1 MDEMP
6 NPAHHPIFEPHG
18 DEVWAMQNLG
28 FERYYRQG
36 SPPEEVVRAVEEA
49 YERETKYREP
59 PTLHCLGGN
68 ECEVFLRCRAPE
80 IEGTIERTLGVEFS
94 KLKRQQPV
102 IFRGED
108 GQSDYRM
115 AHPSGIGAD
124 GFSVF
129 GVVRGSASIVLYP
142 GFLGEPAARY
152 EPKLDNTELL
162 AVPGQTFIEIRPTGD
177 ILMVWWGFSRELI
190 LAKAAS
196 PFALPFMVFDPRGRS

>member
-1 MDEMP
+1 M
-6 NPAHHPIFEPHG
+6 
-18 DEVWAMQNLG
+18 WAMQNLG

-36 SPPEEVVRAVEEA
+36 PPPEEVVRAVEET
-49 YERETKYREP
+49 YERETKYRES

-68 ECEVFLRCRAPE
+68 ECETFLRSRASE
-80 IEGTIERTLGVEFS
+80 IEGIIERTLGVEFS

-102 IFRGED
+102 IFQGEG
-108 GQSDYRM
+108 GQSGYRM

-129 GVVRGSASIVLYP
+129 GVVRGSASIVLYT
-142 GFLGEPAARY
+142 GFLEEPGARY

-162 AVPGQTFIEIRPTGD
+162 AVPGQTFVEIRPTDGVL
-177 ILMVWWGFSRELI
+177 IVWWGFSRELI

-196 PFALPFMVFDPRGRS
+196 PFVLPFMVFDPRGRT